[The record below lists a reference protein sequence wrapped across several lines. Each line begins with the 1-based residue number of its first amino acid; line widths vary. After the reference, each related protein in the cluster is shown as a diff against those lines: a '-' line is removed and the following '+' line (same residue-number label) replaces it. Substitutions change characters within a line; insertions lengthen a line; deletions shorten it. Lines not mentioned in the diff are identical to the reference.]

1 MDVPSPVDY
10 AEIRDDF
17 AFFLAHSTETEAQ
30 VAALRPHLAR
40 LARLARRR
48 QAVRMLDF
56 GCGDGR
62 FAARLLRAAGLPG
75 ARLALVLVEP
85 VAALRAEAARRLAP
99 LARAV
104 ADAGGESGEES
115 GVAAGPAFDLI
126 LANHS
131 LYYVAEPAATV
142 RALARR
148 LAPGGRL
155 IAALLDSDNALARI
169 WRAGFAAAGLAFPY
183 PLAEDLEAVLRGAG
197 LAPAREEIGYRIA
210 FPDRAE
216 ARRRILRFLLGANL
230 ERLAEARADALFAP
244 YRRGGRVIIDT
255 AYPHLVVRQTT
266 STNGARP

>member
-10 AEIRDDF
+10 AEIRGDF

-30 VAALRPHLAR
+30 IAALRPHLAW
-40 LARLARRR
+40 LAQRR
-48 QAVRMLDF
+48 QAARMLDF

-62 FAARLLRAAGLPG
+62 FAARLLRAAGPPHE
-75 ARLALVLVEP
+75 RLALVLVEP
-85 VAALRAEAARRLAP
+85 ATALRAEAARRLAP
-99 LARAV
+99 LAREV
-104 ADAGGESGEES
+104 ADAGEEYGDQS
-115 GVAAGPAFDLI
+115 GVAVGPAFDLI

-131 LYYVAEPAATV
+131 LYYVAAPAATV

-155 IAALLDSDNALARI
+155 IAALLDRDNALAQI
-169 WRAGFAAAGLAFPY
+169 WRAGFAAAGLSFPF
-183 PLAEDLEAVLRGAG
+183 PLAEDFEEILRGAG
-197 LAPAREEIGYRIA
+197 LTPEREEIGYRIA

-230 ERLAEARADALFAP
+230 ERLPDARADALFAP
-244 YRRGGRVIIDT
+244 YRRGARVIIET

-266 STNGARP
+266 SGNGASQ